1 MLRWLL
7 VLLINAQEKEVTET
21 SPNRHPKEYNDKNVH
36 LKVDALKRW
45 MFGGKKD
52 AIAHPPEGYELQK
65 EYDLTKL
72 DLEDWDMGPSWGDYH
87 PKFLNTYFD
96 KTGETIET
104 DSSGIMKLGVKFN
117 PKTFVGEDDRQIKIP
132 YVRGR
137 LHSKLKF
144 RYGWFEAMV
153 KQPKGKNQWAAFW
166 LTGAHSWPPEID
178 IFEAYSD
185 ESIKYHDGRI
195 KYGKIKPNLHYGKL
209 EDNNKEEYGARG
221 IPVRKATE
229 RFVHYACL
237 WEEDRIE
244 IYYDGYLAFSCT
256 DPEILKW
263 YNMGHNWMTLIIS
276 NNVVEGKMV
285 ADDAYMEVKDLK
297 VYKKQ

>member
-87 PKFLNTYFD
+87 PKYLNAYFD
-96 KTGETIET
+96 RVGETIET
-104 DSSGIMKLGVKFN
+104 DSSGIMKVGIKFK
-117 PKTFVGEDDRQIKIP
+117 PKTFIGDDDRQIKIP

-137 LHSKLKF
+137 LHSKMKF
-144 RYGWFEAMV
+144 RYGWFEAKI
-153 KQPKGKNQWAAFW
+153 KQPIGKNLWTSFW
-166 LTGAHSWPPEID
+166 LTGAKSWPPEID
-178 IFEAYSD
+178 IFEGYSD
-185 ESIKYHDGRI
+185 ESRRYHHGKMRHA
-195 KYGKIKPNLHYGKL
+195 KIKPNLHYGKL
-209 EDNNKEEYGARG
+209 EDNNKEEYGARS
-221 IPVRKATE
+221 IPVGRATK

-244 IYYDGYLAFSCT
+244 IYYDGQKVFSCT

-263 YNMGHNWMTLIIS
+263 YNMGHNWMTLIVA
-276 NNVVEGKMV
+276 NNIVSGKMV
-285 ADDAYMEVKDLK
+285 ADEAYMEVKDLK
-297 VYKKQ
+297 VYKKK